1 MELKLSPE
9 VKHRVAE
16 ASQTLGLKE
25 NELVN
30 QAILLYFDIIKKQMD
45 LKNEF
50 DAWEKVSDE
59 AWENFEKSLWKKGKS
74 G

>member
-9 VKHRVAE
+9 VEHRVAE
-16 ASQTLGLKE
+16 ASQTFGLKQT
-25 NELVN
+25 ELVN
-30 QAILLYFDIIKKQMD
+30 QAILLYLDTIKKQVD
-45 LKNEF
+45 LKREF
-50 DAWEKVSDE
+50 SAWEKASDE